1 MVWEGLRLC
10 SWCCRA
16 DYLATAL
23 PQTKHALPILI
34 TMAHTHSFLERPAC
48 ASLPVGE
55 CFSDSPT
62 SCGCQPTHL
71 LPDGRR
77 VVRQR
82 LASRPGVGMGRLSE
96 AAGRIVRRRVSVVT
110 RPAAGCRTGCQA
122 RGWGF
127 SGSVSR
133 GVRPGFRVVRQCQ
146 PGCQARG
153 FGLSDIVR
161 QGSQNLSGERPG
173 GGAQKVKNM
182 FSCEAFAK
190 KGGRTE
196 GDPDSY
202 PTTVR
207 QPSDNCAGPV

>member
-48 ASLPVGE
+48 ASLPIAE

-122 RGWGF
+122 RGLGF

-133 GVRPGFRVVRQCQ
+133 GVRPGDS
-146 PGCQARG
+146 GCQAVSAG
-153 FGLSDIVR
+153 VSGQGVWVVR
-161 QGSQNLSGERPG
+161 HCQAGVPKPVW
-173 GGAQKVKNM
+173 GAPR
-182 FSCEAFAK
+182 
-190 KGGRTE
+190 GGRTE
-196 GDPDSY
+196 GEKHVFVRSIRKKGGAHRRGSRQLSDNR
-202 PTTVR
+202 PTTV
-207 QPSDNCAGPV
+207 

>member
-48 ASLPVGE
+48 ASLPIAE

-122 RGWGF
+122 RGLGF
-127 SGSVSR
+127 SGSVSQ
-133 GVRPGFRVVRQCQ
+133 GVRPGDS
-146 PGCQARG
+146 GCQAVSAG
-153 FGLSDIVR
+153 VSGQGVWVVR
-161 QGSQNLSGERPG
+161 HCQAGVPKPVWGAPRG

-190 KGGRTE
+190 KGGAHRR
-196 GDPDSY
+196 GSRQLSDNRL
-202 PTTVR
+202 TTV
-207 QPSDNCAGPV
+207 

>member
-1 MVWEGLRLC
+1 VVWEGLRLC

-48 ASLPVGE
+48 ASLPIAE

-122 RGWGF
+122 RGLGF
-127 SGSVSR
+127 SGSVSQ
-133 GVRPGFRVVRQCQ
+133 GVRPGDS
-146 PGCQARG
+146 GCQAVSAG
-153 FGLSDIVR
+153 VSGQGVWVVR
-161 QGSQNLSGERPG
+161 HCQAGVPKPVWGAPR
-173 GGAQKVKNM
+173 GGAHRRRKTCFRAKHSQKR
-182 FSCEAFAK
+182 
-190 KGGRTE
+190 GGRTE
-196 GDPDSY
+196 GGPDSY
-202 PTTVR
+202 PTTV
-207 QPSDNCAGPV
+207 